1 MTMLSTILGFSA
13 FGLASRFGQLGIQK
27 RNLFSNPGGHLIAMM
42 VFGYA
47 GYWEYKWEVRA
58 DELIA
63 LKRTEIAEQ
72 RKREVATVETLA
84 ASMLSEAETQ

>member
-1 MTMLSTILGFSA
+1 LLQKMTMLSTILGFSA

-27 RNLFSNPGGHLIAMM
+27 RNLFSNPGGHVIAML

-47 GYWEYKWEVRA
+47 GYWGYRWELRA

-63 LKRTEIAEQ
+63 LKRAELAERRQ
-72 RKREVATVETLA
+72 RGVANTDV
-84 ASMLSEAETQ
+84 S

>member
-1 MTMLSTILGFSA
+1 MLSTILGFSA

-27 RNLFSNPGGHLIAMM
+27 RNLFSNPGGHAIAMI

-47 GYWEYKWEVRA
+47 GYWEYKWELRA

-63 LKRTEIAEQ
+63 LKRAEIAERRQ
-72 RKREVATVETLA
+72 REVASVQALT
-84 ASMLSEAETQ
+84 AS